1 MEQCIRR
8 RLKQMQ
14 LRRRNITKTFDVK
27 NEVMPRYLDLL
38 NSGELHKR
46 YAALAE
52 KLRECTLCPRECKV
66 NRTKDEHGFCRS
78 GLLPVVASYCAHH
91 GEEPVLSG
99 TRGSGTIFF
108 GYCNL
113 SCVFCQNHQI
123 SQPVRSLRDN
133 ETSFERLAEIML
145 ELQAGGCH
153 NINFVSPSH
162 CSAQMV
168 RAIEIAASKGL
179 NIPIVYNSNG
189 YDSVETLKLL
199 DGIIDIYLPDIKY
212 GNDNTAFRYSKCTD
226 YVSHSMNA
234 ILEMKRQAGDL
245 VIDEHG
251 IAKKGL
257 IIRHLVLPND
267 LSDSE
272 VSFRFISEEVG
283 RQTFISA
290 MSQYFPA
297 HKAHKHPLLSRSI
310 RESEYEKVLG
320 WLEKYGLDNGW
331 VQDYSSRD
339 YYCPDF
345 ERDQPFAVE

>member
-1 MEQCIRR
+1 MGQCIRR

-46 YAALAE
+46 SVALAE

-113 SCVFCQNHQI
+113 SCVF
-123 SQPVRSLRDN
+123 
-133 ETSFERLAEIML
+133 
-145 ELQAGGCH
+145 CH

-345 ERDQPFAVE
+345 ERDRPFAVE